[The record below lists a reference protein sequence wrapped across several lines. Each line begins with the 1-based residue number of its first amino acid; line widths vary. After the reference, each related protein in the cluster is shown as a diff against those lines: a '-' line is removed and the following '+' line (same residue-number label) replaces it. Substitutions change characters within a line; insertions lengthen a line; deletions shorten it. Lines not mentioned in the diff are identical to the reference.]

1 MEKIPVHIISGF
13 LGAGKTTA
21 ILKLLN
27 NKRADEQWAVI
38 INEFGKISIDT
49 QTLRSSSDAGT
60 VFDISGGCICCSAK
74 GYFQENLAEII
85 STGNYSRVI
94 IEPSGLGGIEM
105 VTEIVRA
112 SPALHLMPVI
122 CLVDINYIDNARLQL
137 LPIYRRQIEKAD
149 LIAFS
154 KCDLLKDFEEQTH
167 LIEKFKAIFPQKE
180 KYLQIAN
187 ADFWLSLPNTERSAI
202 AEENK
207 FRIIPADEPDLKDIN
222 YQSNNYTFSEELIF
236 NADQLALLFTKYT
249 AIIRAKGH
257 IRTENGWKLLNFTLS
272 NCIFEPCPAKEQNEL
287 IVISEKSKSLQ
298 IDRLGDE
305 IKITI
310 ITKATSDEKTYDQPL
325 SAWERSSSQ

>member
-1 MEKIPVHIISGF
+1 MEKIPVHLISGF

-27 NKRADEQWAVI
+27 NKRTDEQWAVI
-38 INEFGKISIDT
+38 INEFGKISIDS

-85 STGNYSRVI
+85 STRNYSRVI

-122 CLVDINYIDNARLQL
+122 CLVDINFIENTRLQL

-154 KCDLLKDFEEQTH
+154 KCDLLKDIDEQAH
-167 LIEKFKAIFPQKE
+167 LIERFTTIYPQKE
-180 KYLQIAN
+180 KCLHIAD
-187 ADFWLSLPNTERSAI
+187 ADFWLSLPNAERSATT
-202 AEENK
+202 EENK
-207 FRIIPADEPDLKDIN
+207 YRIIPVDEPELKDIN
-222 YQSNNYTFSEELIF
+222 YQSNNYLFGKELIF
-236 NADQLALLFTKYT
+236 NADQLALLFTKYP
-249 AIIRAKGH
+249 AIIRAKGY
-257 IRTENGWKLLNFTLS
+257 IRTENGWRLFNFTLS
-272 NCIFEPCPAKEQNEL
+272 NCIFEPCRAKEQNEL
-287 IVISEKSKSLQ
+287 IIISEKSQFFQ
-298 IDRLGDE
+298 IDGLGDE
-305 IKITI
+305 IKLTT
-310 ITKATSDEKTYDQPL
+310 ITKAT
-325 SAWERSSSQ
+325 

>member
-27 NKRADEQWAVI
+27 NKRTDEQWAVI
-38 INEFGKISIDT
+38 INEFGKISIDS

-74 GYFQENLAEII
+74 GYFQENLSEII
-85 STGNYSRVI
+85 GTGNYSRVI

-112 SPALHLMPVI
+112 SPSLHLMPVI
-122 CLVDINYIDNARLQL
+122 CLVDINFIENNRLQL

-154 KCDLLKDFEEQTH
+154 KCDLLEDLDGQAH
-167 LIEKFKAIFPQKE
+167 LIEKFKTIYPQK
-180 KYLQIAN
+180 QNCCHIAD
-187 ADFWLSLPNTERSAI
+187 ADFWLSLPNAESSTTI
-202 AEENK
+202 EENK
-207 FRIIPADEPDLKDIN
+207 FYIIPADEQDLKDAN
-222 YQSNNYTFSEELIF
+222 FQSYSYCFGKEIIF
-236 NADQLALLFTKYT
+236 NANELALLFSKYP
-249 AIIRAKGH
+249 AIIRAKGY
-257 IRTENGWKLLNFTLS
+257 IRTENGWRLFNFTLS

-287 IVISEKSKSLQ
+287 IIISEKSISFQ
-298 IDRLGDE
+298 IEGLGNE
-305 IKITI
+305 IKTTI
-310 ITKATSDEKTYDQPL
+310 ITKII
-325 SAWERSSSQ
+325 